1 VALKDTSPDL
11 LDLWR
16 AFKKTGSE
24 KLRNQLVESYLHLA
38 RRAARRM
45 ASRLPPTSRLEDL
58 ESAAI
63 VGLLDA
69 IHTYN
74 PSTGVWFWYFA
85 RPRIE
90 GAILDELR
98 RQDPF
103 PRRHRTKLKKR
114 HIQLQK
120 LEQSLGRR
128 AHPHEVDSALGPL
141 SQKDAFLNEAA
152 ASLPHSG
159 NFSQDDA
166 FDLVATFADEKE
178 TEPWLPL
185 YRGEIKQ
192 LVSKNL
198 SPTERIVIFS
208 YYFKEKSMK
217 EIGRSL
223 GITESRVSQLH
234 SQALSR
240 LKRKL
245 SRRKSDL
252 L

>member
-1 VALKDTSPDL
+1 MKDTSPDL

-16 AFKKTGSE
+16 AFKKSGSE
-24 KLRNQLVESYLHLA
+24 NLRNQLVESYLPLA
-38 RRAARRM
+38 RRAARRL
-45 ASRLPPTSRLEDL
+45 ASRLPHTSRLEDL

-114 HIQLQK
+114 RAQLQK
-120 LEQSLGRR
+120 LEHSLGRR
-128 AHPHEVDSALGPL
+128 AHPDEVESALGPS
-141 SQKDAFLNEAA
+141 SQKDVFLNAA
-152 ASLPHSG
+152 PVSLAHSG
-159 NFSQDDA
+159 NFSEGDV
-166 FDLVATFADEKE
+166 FDPVTTIADEKE
-178 TEPWLPL
+178 NEPWLPL
-185 YRGEIKQ
+185 YRGEIKE

-198 SPTERIVIFS
+198 SPTERIVILS

-240 LKRKL
+240 LKRKF
-245 SRRKSDL
+245 SRRKNDL